1 MSELFHLLRF
11 ARPYAPRIAVSVVL
25 MAIVGAC
32 HGVVALLAEPVF
44 DRLLNPEP
52 RQGPVELYRIPFL
65 DATIHLDDLLPSWFD
80 SLWMVVAVGIVG
92 VFLLKGVCNF
102 LGNYFVNYAGLSAV
116 RDLREHVYGVVL
128 NQSPAFFQKQHT
140 GKLISTLVNDIEK
153 IQVALSHIL
162 ADLLRQGFACMFL
175 LWVLIQTDWKLATVS
190 LTVLP
195 FVLVPTARIGRRI
208 RKTTRSAQDYL
219 ASLTQILEETI
230 SGNRVVKAF
239 GMESFEIGRF
249 RAVAED
255 VFRYNLRYVVQQGLA
270 TPLIEIF
277 GALTI
282 VALLTYARNAIL
294 AEELTAGRFTTF
306 IIALLMLYQPV
317 KRLTGIYSIF
327 QQAIGAA
334 QRVLE
339 YRSHPHDVKEA
350 PDAGEL
356 LPFSRSIEFEGVGFH
371 YPESAGPPT
380 LREINLQV
388 NAGQVVALVGPSGA
402 GKTTLMNLL
411 PRFFDPAEGRIL
423 VDRRDIRSVKL
434 RSLRDQIALVTQE
447 TFLFDTTVFNNIAYG
462 RPDISREAVENAA
475 RMAIATDFIEALP
488 EGYDTHLGER
498 GYRLSGGQR
507 QRIAI
512 ARALLKNAPILILDE
527 ATSHLDSEAELLVQQ
542 ALANLMRGRT
552 VIVSAHR
559 LSTIR
564 SADKIVVLDG
574 GAIAEVGAHDYLLE
588 HSPLYRRLSKLQSVE
603 QWSG

>member
-1 MSELFHLLRF
+1 MSELLHLLRF
-11 ARPYAPRIAVSVVL
+11 ARPYAPRIGVSVVL

-32 HGVVALLAEPVF
+32 HGAVALLAEPVF

-52 RQGPVELYRIPFL
+52 RQGPVKLYKIPFV
-65 DATIHLDDLLPSWFD
+65 DAAIHLDDLLPAWID
-80 SLWMVVAVGIVG
+80 SIWMAVAVGIVG
-92 VFLLKGVCNF
+92 VFLVKGICNF

-116 RDLREHVYGVVL
+116 RDLREDVYGVVL
-128 NQSPAFFQKQHT
+128 NQSPAFFQKRHT
-140 GKLISTLVNDIEK
+140 GRLISSLVNDIEK

-162 ADLLRQGFACMFL
+162 ADLLRQGFASIAL

-208 RKTTRSAQDYL
+208 RRTTRSAQDHL

-239 GMESFEIGRF
+239 GMERFEIGRF
-249 RAVAED
+249 RAVADD
-255 VFRYNLRYVVQQGLA
+255 VFRYNLRYVTQQGLA
-270 TPLIEIF
+270 SPMIEMF
-277 GALTI
+277 GAITI
-282 VALLTYARNAIL
+282 VALLTYARNEIL
-294 AEELTAGRFTTF
+294 AEQLTAGKFTTF

-317 KRLTGIYSIF
+317 KRLTGIYNIF

-350 PDAGEL
+350 PDAAEL
-356 LPFSRSIEFEGVGFH
+356 PPFSRCVEFEGVGFR
-371 YPESAGPPT
+371 YPGEDGPPT
-380 LREINLQV
+380 LRDINLPL
-388 NAGQVVALVGPSGA
+388 NAGQVVAIVGPSGA

-411 PRFFDPAEGRIL
+411 PRFFDPSEGRIL
-423 VDRRDIRSVKL
+423 VDGHDIRWVKL
-434 RSLRDQIALVTQE
+434 RSLRDQTALVTQE
-447 TFLFDTTVFNNIAYG
+447 TFLFDATVFNNIAYG

-475 RMAIATDFIEALP
+475 RMAIAADFIEALP

-512 ARALLKNAPILILDE
+512 ARALLKDAPILILDE
-527 ATSHLDSEAELLVQQ
+527 ATSHLDSEAELLVQR

-564 SADKIVVLDG
+564 SADKIVVLDEG
-574 GAIAEVGAHDYLLE
+574 TITDIGTHDYLLE

>member
-1 MSELFHLLRF
+1 MSELFHLLSF

-52 RQGPVELYRIPFL
+52 RQGPVELYKIPFL
-65 DATIHLDDLLPSWFD
+65 DATIYLDDLLPSWFD

-116 RDLREHVYGVVL
+116 RDLREDVYGVVL
-128 NQSPAFFQKQHT
+128 NQSPAFFQRQHT

-249 RAVAED
+249 RAVAEE
-255 VFRYNLRYVVQQGLA
+255 VFRYNLRYVTQQGLA

-282 VALLTYARNAIL
+282 VALLTYARSAIL

-317 KRLTGIYSIF
+317 KRLTGIYNIF

-350 PDAGEL
+350 PDGRRVAAVFALDRIRGRWLPLSRERGPANAAGDQ
-356 LPFSRSIEFEGVGFH
+356 P
-371 YPESAGPPT
+371 
-380 LREINLQV
+380 
-388 NAGQVVALVGPSGA
+388 AGQRRAGCGPGRAERRGQDDADESVA
-402 GKTTLMNLL
+402 TLL
-411 PRFFDPAEGRIL
+411 
-423 VDRRDIRSVKL
+423 RSV
-434 RSLRDQIALVTQE
+434 
-447 TFLFDTTVFNNIAYG
+447 
-462 RPDISREAVENAA
+462 
-475 RMAIATDFIEALP
+475 
-488 EGYDTHLGER
+488 
-498 GYRLSGGQR
+498 
-507 QRIAI
+507 
-512 ARALLKNAPILILDE
+512 
-527 ATSHLDSEAELLVQQ
+527 
-542 ALANLMRGRT
+542 
-552 VIVSAHR
+552 
-559 LSTIR
+559 
-564 SADKIVVLDG
+564 G
-574 GAIAEVGAHDYLLE
+574 GAD
-588 HSPLYRRLSKLQSVE
+588 
-603 QWSG
+603 SG